1 MSLSKDEQEKIRK
14 RINKLAKKKKEA
26 ELTAEEEAERQDLHQ
41 QFLANFREGFRQQ
54 LESIKVVDKEGND
67 ITSEKAKKAQR
78 KNGLR
83 KD

>member
-14 RINKLAKKKKEA
+14 RINELAKKKKEA
-26 ELTAEEEAERQDLHQ
+26 ELTAEEEAERQDLHK

>member
-14 RINKLAKKKKEA
+14 RINELAKKKKEA

-41 QFLANFREGFRQQ
+41 QILANFREGFRQQ